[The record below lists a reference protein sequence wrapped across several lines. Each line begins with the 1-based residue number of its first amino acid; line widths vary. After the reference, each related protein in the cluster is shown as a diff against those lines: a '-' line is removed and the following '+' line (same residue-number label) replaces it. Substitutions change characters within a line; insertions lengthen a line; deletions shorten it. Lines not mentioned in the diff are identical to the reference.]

1 MKKFVVLGMAFAVLM
16 LSFIPAVNA
25 AEPNFGV
32 SVCEDLKP
40 SRYPYD

>member
-1 MKKFVVLGMAFAVLM
+1 MKKFIVLGMAFAVLM

-40 SRYPYD
+40 SPNPHN